1 VPLATALPYCNEFD
15 FNGSGGRDDELR
27 QRRDGNGPRKE
38 AVMAGKGGGAWKV
51 AYADFVT
58 AMMAFFL
65 VMWIVAQ
72 DTKVKEAIEH
82 YFVTPMGYAPIGERR
97 QTKTG
102 GVLESKSEGNLP
114 MEEAMSMGRGRSRHT
129 DSDIEGRCTNM
140 VSDWLHADAQEHAYW
155 KEHADRILAAA
166 AKKYP
171 NPKDPSAAEAA
182 ATAGLAQLLRHE
194 MHERIPI
201 EQHGMYRDLLVDSM
215 SNINWDELAEDLID
229 E

>member
-1 VPLATALPYCNEFD
+1 
-15 FNGSGGRDDELR
+15 
-27 QRRDGNGPRKE
+27 
-38 AVMAGKGGGAWKV
+38 MAGKGGGAWKV

-82 YFVTPMGYAPIGERR
+82 YFVTPMGYNPIGQRLPS
-97 QTKTG
+97 KAG
-102 GVLESKSEGNLP
+102 GVLESKSEGNVPLSDSV
-114 MEEAMSMGRGRSRHT
+114 AMGRGRNRHS

-140 VSDWLHADAQEHAYW
+140 VSDWLHAEPEEYAYW
-155 KEHADRILAAA
+155 KDHADRILAAA
-166 AKKYP
+166 TKKYP
-171 NPKDPSAAEAA
+171 NPHDPSAAEAA

-194 MHERIPI
+194 MHDRVPLDE
-201 EQHGMYRDLLVDSM
+201 HGMYRDLLIDSM
-215 SNINWDELAEDLID
+215 ANINWDQLAEDLID